1 MSLLLPSLPHS
12 LYLPLLP
19 SLCCLLREAASVC
32 FSLSRFL
39 IRCQWKS
46 PLNRCRRKR
55 GRRTGRTI
63 RGEFIGVAQSVIT
76 PVPLSLPPAATS
88 LPCHRATDYSPNQSP
103 NTHTHTHSPPLRI
116 FAHVCST
123 ALLVCLAISERICYC
138 ALLPVSF
145 STTCKWLQP
154 RINKSPPLFIKGVLL
169 VNFLCLIT
177 KSPRNNIKCWVFR

>member
-39 IRCQWKS
+39 IRRQWKS

-103 NTHTHTHSPPLRI
+103 NTHAHTRTHSPPLRI

-123 ALLVCLAISERICYC
+123 ALLVCLAISEHICC
-138 ALLPVSF
+138 CVPLPVSF

-154 RINKSPPLFIKGVLL
+154 RINKSPPSFHQGCTLG
-169 VNFLCLIT
+169 
-177 KSPRNNIKCWVFR
+177 